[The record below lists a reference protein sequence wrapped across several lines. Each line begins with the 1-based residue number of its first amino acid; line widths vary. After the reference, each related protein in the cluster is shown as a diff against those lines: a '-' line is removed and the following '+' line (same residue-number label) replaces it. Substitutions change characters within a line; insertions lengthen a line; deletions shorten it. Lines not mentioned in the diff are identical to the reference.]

1 MNELEPLNPEPIK
14 QEIKTPVKTELKKLV
29 SRPLSKGMIQW
40 EFDIETHVGTPVKYK
55 YTETVK
61 TDLGIQLRHHI
72 EYRKDRYYCTAI
84 NLKNAIRK
92 YTRWRVI
99 NEKVRA
105 ILAMKQVS
113 APLPTLESPS
123 EAACESES
131 NPPH

>member
-1 MNELEPLNPEPIK
+1 M
-14 QEIKTPVKTELKKLV
+14 T
-29 SRPLSKGMIQW
+29 QW
-40 EFDIETHVGTPVKYK
+40 EFNLETHVGTPVQYK

-61 TDLGIQLRHHI
+61 TELGIQLRHHI

-105 ILAMKQVS
+105 MMAFSQK
-113 APLPTLESPS
+113 PTAESPS
-123 EAACESES
+123 AAACELVQG
-131 NPPH
+131 PPH

>member
-1 MNELEPLNPEPIK
+1 MDEFEPIKPEPIK
-14 QEIKTPVKTELKKLV
+14 QEIKTPVKTELKKLA

-40 EFDIETHVGTPVKYK
+40 EFDLETHVGTPVQYK
-55 YTETVK
+55 MSETVQTK
-61 TDLGIQLRHHI
+61 LGIQLRHHI

-105 ILAMKQVS
+105 MMAIKQ
-113 APLPTLESPS
+113 
-123 EAACESES
+123 AAQ
-131 NPPH
+131 

>member
-1 MNELEPLNPEPIK
+1 MDEFEPIKPEPIK
-14 QEIKTPVKTELKKLV
+14 QEIKTPVKTELKKLA

-40 EFDIETHVGTPVKYK
+40 EFDLETHVGTPVKYK

-61 TDLGIQLRHHI
+61 TELGIQFRHHI

-105 ILAMKQVS
+105 ILAMKQ
-113 APLPTLESPS
+113 
-123 EAACESES
+123 AAQ
-131 NPPH
+131 

>member
-1 MNELEPLNPEPIK
+1 MNELEPINPEPIK
-14 QEIKTPVKTELKKLV
+14 EEIVIPVKTEIKRLV
-29 SRPLSKGMIQW
+29 SRHLHRGMTQW
-40 EFDIETHVGTPVKYK
+40 EFNLETHVGTPVQYK
-55 YTETVK
+55 MTETVQ
-61 TDLGIQLRHHI
+61 TELGVQLRHHI

-105 ILAMKQVS
+105 MMAFSQK
-113 APLPTLESPS
+113 PTAESPS
-123 EAACESES
+123 AAACESEL

>member
-1 MNELEPLNPEPIK
+1 MNEFEPIK
-14 QEIKTPVKTELKKLV
+14 PEAIKEEIVVPVKTESKRIV
-29 SRPLSKGMIQW
+29 SRHLHRGMTQW
-40 EFDIETHVGTPVKYK
+40 EFNLETHVGTPVQYK

-61 TDLGIQLRHHI
+61 TELGIQLRHHI

-105 ILAMKQVS
+105 MMAFS
-113 APLPTLESPS
+113 PPPTAESPL
-123 EAACESES
+123 AVACESES